1 VLVYMSEN
9 PSLTCKEWDGELE
22 TVELVDNPAG
32 ALLSS
37 RALLTTA
44 RGLLAPAKYKK

>member
-1 VLVYMSEN
+1 MTSDN
-9 PSLTCKEWDGELE
+9 PNFTCKEWDGELE

-37 RALLTTA
+37 GALLTTA
-44 RGLLAPAKYKK
+44 RGLLAPAKYKKE